1 MLSSSTSGFDGI
13 GVDVDAAFLD
23 GGMGTPLPR
32 RNRFSFSSS
41 STRSPARHRTSPPRS
56 PRRHP
61 PTWSTLLLRVRWS
74 VDACVLE
81 VARRGAAPR
90 AVATH
95 TEATIDAITPP
106 RSSPAR
112 LVEWPLR
119 VCIHQDAETT
129 TWRGLPFDFTELYP
143 VDSPTR
149 HRAASAHAHAA
160 STRIQGRVR

>member
-1 MLSSSTSGFDGI
+1 
-13 GVDVDAAFLD
+13 LD

-81 VARRGAAPR
+81 VARRGAAAR

-112 LVEWPLR
+112 LVSGHSAYVYIKMRKPRRGGASRLTSQNFIQSTAPLVTAPR
-119 VCIHQDAETT
+119 
-129 TWRGLPFDFTELYP
+129 L
-143 VDSPTR
+143 
-149 HRAASAHAHAA
+149 AHAHAA